1 MEEMTFTNIKTGE
14 TTTMEVAATWK
25 DPFDGTVQIDKNRC
39 IGCGACV
46 DACPYNARYINPAL
60 VDEISD
66 EGKADK
72 CTYCKP
78 RIDAGSA
85 PACVQTCI
93 TGARIFGDLDDP
105 NSEVAKY
112 VNKGAIG
119 IEPNGGELGPN
130 SKYYGKKKDMDLLF
144 TSHTPELADLGQVRR
159 RAMLASMVKPAVKKI
174 RNIGLIGIVGALV
187 AKEFSG
193 QRNKD

>member
-1 MEEMTFTNIKTGE
+1 MTFTNIKTGE

-60 VDEISD
+60 VDDVSED
-66 EGKADK
+66 GKADK

-78 RIDAGSA
+78 RVDAGSA

-112 VNKGAIG
+112 VKNGAIG

-130 SKYYGKKKDMDLLF
+130 SKYFGKKKDMDLLF

-159 RAMLASMVKPAVKKI
+159 RAMLASMVKPAIKKI
-174 RNIGLIGIVGALV
+174 RNIGLIGVVGALI
-187 AKEFSG
+187 AKELSDR
-193 QRNKD
+193 QNKD

>member
-1 MEEMTFTNIKTGE
+1 MTFTNIKTGE

-60 VDEISD
+60 VDDVSD

-112 VNKGAIG
+112 VKNGAKG

-159 RAMLASMVKPAVKKI
+159 RAMLASMVKPAIKKI

-187 AKEFSG
+187 AKELSG

>member
-60 VDEISD
+60 VDDVSED
-66 EGKADK
+66 GKADK

-78 RIDAGSA
+78 RVDAGSA

-112 VNKGAIG
+112 VKNGAIG

-130 SKYYGKKKDMDLLF
+130 SKYFGKKKDMDLLF

-159 RAMLASMVKPAVKKI
+159 RAMLASMVKPAIKKI
-174 RNIGLIGIVGALV
+174 RNIGLIGVVGALI
-187 AKEFSG
+187 AKELSDR
-193 QRNKD
+193 QNKD